1 MSDPQ
6 RPAVDPTRGPLPNRH
21 RQFELAGDQ
30 TEHDDRPARGPRR
43 PQVRLV
49 TGAVT
54 RRKPHAAV
62 PAVSVA
68 PRLTTVPAPLLAVT
82 SPTAAWARHLNQ
94 VLALEIRVAV
104 TNGVLTAA
112 EAEQLLARLMIVVD
126 QAITPLQP

>member
-1 MSDPQ
+1 MSDPE

-54 RRKPHAAV
+54 RRKTQAAV
-62 PAVSVA
+62 PVSVA
-68 PRLTTVPAPLLAVT
+68 PRLTAVPAPLLAVT

-94 VLALEIRVAV
+94 VLAIEIRVAV
-104 TNGVLTAA
+104 TNGILTAA
-112 EAEQLLARLMIVVD
+112 EAEQLLARLVIVVD
-126 QAITPLQP
+126 QAITPLKP

>member
-1 MSDPQ
+1 M
-6 RPAVDPTRGPLPNRH
+6 PNRH
-21 RQFELAGDQ
+21 RRFELAGDEN
-30 TEHDDRPARGPRR
+30 EHEDRPARVPRR

-54 RRKPHAAV
+54 RRKTQAAV
-62 PAVSVA
+62 PVVFVA
-68 PRLTTVPAPLLAVT
+68 PRLTAVPAPLLTVT

-94 VLALEIRVAV
+94 VLALEIGVAV

-112 EAEQLLARLMIVVD
+112 EAEQLLARLVIVVD

>member
-1 MSDPQ
+1 MSDPE
-6 RPAVDPTRGPLPNRH
+6 RPAIDPTRGPLPNRH

-54 RRKPHAAV
+54 RRKTQAAV
-62 PAVSVA
+62 PVSVA
-68 PRLTTVPAPLLAVT
+68 PRLTAVPAPLLAVT

-94 VLALEIRVAV
+94 VLAIEIRVAV
-104 TNGVLTAA
+104 TNGILTAA
-112 EAEQLLARLMIVVD
+112 EAEQLLARLVIVVD
-126 QAITPLQP
+126 QAITPLKP

>member
-1 MSDPQ
+1 MSDPE

-30 TEHDDRPARGPRR
+30 TEHDDRPARRPRR

-54 RRKPHAAV
+54 RRTTPAAA
-62 PAVSVA
+62 PVSVA
-68 PRLTTVPAPLLAVT
+68 PRLTAVPAPLLAVT
-82 SPTAAWARHLNQ
+82 SPTAVWARHLNQ

-104 TNGVLTAA
+104 TNGIVTGA

>member
-1 MSDPQ
+1 MSDPE

-30 TEHDDRPARGPRR
+30 TEHDDRPARRPRR

-54 RRKPHAAV
+54 RRKTQATV
-62 PAVSVA
+62 PVSAA
-68 PRLTTVPAPLLAVT
+68 PRLTAVPAPLLAVT
-82 SPTAAWARHLNQ
+82 SPTAVWARHLNQ

-104 TNGVLTAA
+104 TNGIVTGA